1 VYQRILSMPV
11 VRHKFKAENVLLSN
25 T

>member
-1 VYQRILSMPV
+1 MPV